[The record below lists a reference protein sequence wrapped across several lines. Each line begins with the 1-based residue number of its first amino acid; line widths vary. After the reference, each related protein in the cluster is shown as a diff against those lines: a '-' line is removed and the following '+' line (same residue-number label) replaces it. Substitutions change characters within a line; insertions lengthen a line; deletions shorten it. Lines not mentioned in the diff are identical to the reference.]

1 MTRILNFKIT
11 FKYIP
16 LIVFVSILGTYFAIN
31 YQQKTNIENEQSL
44 STNESFQ
51 VKRLNGYKFI
61 KPLLFVDTNS
71 EASELASVKNSI
83 EGVITEF
90 KNKGVIS
97 SASVYIRDYEL
108 NGWTAINPDEQ
119 YKPGSLL
126 KIPEL
131 ITFLKMNEKNPG
143 ILDKKYLFNRELK
156 SEKKPVFTTKS
167 IQLGHEYTVREL
179 LKYMI
184 VHSDNNATYI
194 LNSIIDVEI
203 FKKVFT
209 DLGLN
214 APDWNAT
221 DYPVNVRDVSLFMR
235 ALFNASYLSISDS
248 EYATSL
254 LTQSDFKLGIAASLP
269 KGVSFSHKFGEAGD
283 AIEKQLHETAIV
295 YIENRP
301 YMVTIM
307 TKGKSFDELPEVI
320 KQISGMVYREMAAD
334 TAEYSK

>member
-1 MTRILNFKIT
+1 MTHILNFKIT

-31 YQQKTNIENEQSL
+31 FYQNSKIEEEQSL
-44 STNESFQ
+44 STTENFQ
-51 VKRLNGYKFI
+51 VKRLGGYKFI
-61 KPLLFVDTNS
+61 KPLLFVDSNS

-90 KNKGVIS
+90 KNKGVIT

-108 NGWTAINPDEQ
+108 NGWTTINPDEQ

-143 ILDKKYLFNRELK
+143 LLDKKYLFNQELK
-156 SEKKPVFTTKS
+156 SDKKPVFTTKS

-184 VHSDNNATYI
+184 VHSDNNATFI

-203 FKKVFT
+203 FKNVFT

-214 APDWNAT
+214 APDWNAS
-221 DYPVNVRDVSLFMR
+221 DYPVNVRDVSIFMR
-235 ALFNASYLSISDS
+235 ALYNASYLSIADS

-254 LTQSDFKLGIAASLP
+254 LTQSDFKLGVAASLP

-295 YIENRP
+295 YVENRP
-301 YMVTIM
+301 YLVTIM

-334 TAEYSK
+334 TTEFSK